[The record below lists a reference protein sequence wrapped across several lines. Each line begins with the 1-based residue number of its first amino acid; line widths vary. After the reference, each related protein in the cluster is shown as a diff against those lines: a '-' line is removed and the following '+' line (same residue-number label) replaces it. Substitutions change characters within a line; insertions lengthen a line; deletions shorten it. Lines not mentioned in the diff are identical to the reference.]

1 MKFGRSSLGT
11 GDLRLCLLTLQTNKL
26 NEWLL
31 LKARNEI
38 YKIII
43 IMIKKLRDNIEEKVW
58 KTPTVLTYPF

>member
-43 IMIKKLRDNIEEKVW
+43 IMIKKLRDNIEEKV
-58 KTPTVLTYPF
+58 